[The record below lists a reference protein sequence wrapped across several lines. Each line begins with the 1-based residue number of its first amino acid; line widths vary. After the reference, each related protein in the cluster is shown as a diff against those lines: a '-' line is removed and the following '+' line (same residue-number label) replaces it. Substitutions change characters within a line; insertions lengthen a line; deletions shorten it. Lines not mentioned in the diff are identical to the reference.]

1 MYKCIGA
8 ALFYT
13 NKFVHGDVHVY
24 VLLLLLLHAAR
35 ALGLFPPCIID
46 EGGANGLFALCIE
59 PPPPPLSVSLKKCCK
74 SALYTSG

>member
-13 NKFVHGDVHVY
+13 NKFVHAHVHVHVY
-24 VLLLLLLHAAR
+24 VLLLHAAR

-46 EGGANGLFALCIE
+46 EGGANGLFALWIE
-59 PPPPPLSVSLKKCCK
+59 PPPTLRLSKEMLQVGSLHLGM
-74 SALYTSG
+74 S

>member
-13 NKFVHGDVHVY
+13 NKFVHADVHVHVY
-24 VLLLLLLHAAR
+24 VLLLLLHAAR

-46 EGGANGLFALCIE
+46 EGGANGLFAL
-59 PPPPPLSVSLKKCCK
+59 
-74 SALYTSG
+74 